1 MGGERRLLLV
11 KGRQHYI
18 FTYHPGREAELLSAL
33 VDLADDQRCDF
44 DWLDAA
50 VLSFQVER
58 RIGRLDAPARSS

>member
-1 MGGERRLLLV
+1 MSGEQRLSLV

-18 FTYHPGREAELLSAL
+18 FTYHPGCEAELISSL
-33 VDLADDQRCDF
+33 VELADDPRSDF

-58 RIGRLDAPARSS
+58 REGRLEAPLRSS